1 MKICIIPQN
10 LIFYI
15 VEYMLRPIGTYS
27 YIVALVKMHGL
38 PTMDHLWTTEFQN
51 QEQRAYRYLHSLVQG
66 TARVPGRT
74 ELKQVTPQSA
84 GVRASTVVELITV
97 LAEGTE

>member
-1 MKICIIPQN
+1 
-10 LIFYI
+10 
-15 VEYMLRPIGTYS
+15 
-27 YIVALVKMHGL
+27 MHGL

-51 QEQRAYRYLHSLVQG
+51 QEQRAYRYLHSLAQG